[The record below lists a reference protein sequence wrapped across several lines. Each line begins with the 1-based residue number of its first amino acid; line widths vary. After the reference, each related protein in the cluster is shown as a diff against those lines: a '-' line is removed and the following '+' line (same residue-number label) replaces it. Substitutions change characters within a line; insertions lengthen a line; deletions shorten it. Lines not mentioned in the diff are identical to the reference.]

1 MTAYKFRKPVIA
13 DASAIAGLI
22 NHFAEKRIMLPR
34 AVADDHRRFDFGA
47 MASRYDAWYETDVG
61 RLHDAA
67 QKQIV
72 LSMLPASAA
81 GGRRSLLDVGCG
93 TGHWSVFFAEQGFK
107 VTGIDI
113 SPKMISVAQARKALH
128 CCFAVADVMKLPYLD
143 DAFDVVSA
151 MAVLEFISD
160 ARRACAEMIRC
171 LKPGGCLVLGTLNR
185 LAEVNR
191 RRVAE
196 QAAPY
201 VSARMFAPE
210 ELRRLLMLFGDVAIR
225 VTMEEK
231 AVQRQTSNGPAPVK
245 HGLDDRNESGAFIVA
260 RVIKP

>member
-1 MTAYKFRKPVIA
+1 MTF
-13 DASAIAGLI
+13 SSH
-22 NHFAEKRIMLPR
+22 N
-34 AVADDHRRFDFGA
+34 RFDFGA
-47 MASRYDAWYETDVG
+47 LASRYDSWYETDEG
-61 RLHDAA
+61 HRHDAA
-67 QKQIV
+67 QKQVV

-143 DAFDVVSA
+143 DAFDVVSVMA
-151 MAVLEFISD
+151 MLEFVSD

-171 LKPGGCLVLGTLNR
+171 LKSGGCLVIGTLNR
-185 LAEVNR
+185 LAGINQ
-191 RRVAE
+191 RRVTE
-196 QAAPY
+196 QVEPY
-201 VSARMFAPE
+201 VSAQMFAPE
-210 ELRRLLMLFGDVAIR
+210 ELRKLLMLFGNVTLR

-231 AVQRQTSNGPAPVK
+231 GVQRQTSDGPAPVK
-245 HGLDDRNESGAFIVA
+245 HGLDGRNESGAFIVA
-260 RVIKP
+260 RVVKP